1 MHGCYVGIRAKFSV
15 VFLFI
20 KTFLTYICSTSS
32 LYIYMKLLKLLPF
45 LILFFSSSLFAQ
57 QNLKDA
63 LPVDPNVKIGKLS
76 NGLTYYI
83 QQNKKPE
90 QKVEL
95 RLVVNAGSILE
106 NENQQGLAHL
116 SEHMAFNGTTHFK
129 KNDIISFL
137 QSIGVGFGS
146 DLNAYTTFDETV
158 YILPIPTDKPS
169 NIEKGFQILDDW
181 AHNVTDKDEDID
193 AERPVV
199 LEESRLGKGAQDRI
213 NKQILPLLF
222 AGSLYADRLPIGI
235 DSIVKNTP
243 YSALRSFY
251 KDWYRP
257 DLMAVVVV
265 GDIDPAKAESLI
277 KKYFEENKNPQNE
290 RPRTYTEVPPYQK
303 SVAKVVT
310 DKEAT
315 SYSFQVHYSPEKI
328 NPDITLGDYRQ
339 DLVKNIFSDI
349 LNQRLRELTQKEN
362 PPFLYAGC
370 GFSSEARG
378 YEFFEAFIA
387 MGKSD
392 SLGGL
397 KAFEEE
403 LARVKKYGFTKAE
416 LERSKAD
423 MLNYIER
430 AFNEKSKTESANYA
444 DEYIRNFLTK
454 EPIPGIAN
462 QYNYYKELL
471 PQITIDDVNAIAKK
485 LSENQN
491 EFIAL
496 TGPEPAAGVTLP
508 TETEIL
514 AVRSEVEKADIKPY
528 EEKVVST
535 SLLTETPKAGKI
547 ISAKKNAVLGTTE
560 FTLSNGVTV
569 TLKHT
574 DFKNDQILMS
584 AIRPGGKNNYGLA
597 DKYDAE
603 YLIPVISS
611 MGIGNFSPVDLKK
624 ALSGKTVNVRP
635 TFSTVSEGFTG
646 SSSVKDVE
654 SMMQLIYLYGTSPRV
669 DTGLFKSFIQKNK
682 SQLAFLSANPQV
694 VFQDSLFKV
703 YFQHSPLAPIVVP
716 KPEYF
721 DALNLDRIMQI
732 YKERFEDLNEMHFT
746 FTGSIDENELKPL
759 LEKYVASLP
768 ASSKKFH
775 YVDNK
780 LRPVKGKVNV
790 NVYKGKDPKA
800 FILALYSGG
809 IPYSESLDLKAQAI
823 SEILNIRI
831 IENLREKIQ
840 GIYGGGI
847 PVQFEK
853 IPYSHYSFFLQ
864 LPCGPEKVDT
874 LLQAANAEIQSLIKN
889 GPSQENLD
897 KVKKQWKEQHKV
909 DIKEN
914 GTWLSELQ
922 AFYFPGDNP
931 DYFINYDKQVD
942 ALTTKDIQD
951 AAKLLLSTK
960 NVVTGILRPE
970 KQ

>member
-1 MHGCYVGIRAKFSV
+1 
-15 VFLFI
+15 
-20 KTFLTYICSTSS
+20 
-32 LYIYMKLLKLLPF
+32 MKLLKLLPLF
-45 LILFFSSSLFAQ
+45 LLIFSSSLFAQ
-57 QNLKDA
+57 QNLNDT
-63 LPVDPNVKIGKLS
+63 LPIDPNVKIGKLS

-83 QQNKKPE
+83 RKNDKPD

-137 QSIGVGFGS
+137 QSIGVGFGN
-146 DLNAYTTFDETV
+146 DLNAYTSFDETV

-169 NIEKGFQILDDW
+169 NVEKGFQILEDW
-181 AHNVTDKDEDID
+181 AHNVTDKAEDID

-213 NKQILPLLF
+213 NKQIYPLLF
-222 AGSLYADRLPIGI
+222 AGSLYGKRLPIGI
-235 DSIVKNTP
+235 DSIVKNAP

-251 KDWYRP
+251 KEWYRP
-257 DLMAVVVV
+257 DLMAVIVV
-265 GDIDPAKAESLI
+265 GDIDPAKAEALI
-277 KKYFEENKNPQNE
+277 KKYFGENKNPVNE
-290 RPRTYTEVPPYQK
+290 KPRTNAEVPPYEK
-303 SVAKVVT
+303 SFAKVVT

-315 SYSFQVHYSPEKI
+315 SYSYQVHYSPEKV
-328 NPDITLGDYRQ
+328 NPDVTLGDYKE
-339 DLVKNIFSDI
+339 DLVKDIFSDL

-362 PPFLYAGC
+362 PPFVYAAC

-378 YEFFEAFIA
+378 YEAFEAFIG

-423 MLNYIER
+423 MLYYIER
-430 AFNEKSKTESANYA
+430 AYNERNKTESAKYA
-444 DEYIRNFLTK
+444 SEYIRNFLTK

-462 QYNYYKELL
+462 EYKYYKELL
-471 PQITIDDVNAIAKK
+471 PQISVDDVNAIAKK
-485 LSENQN
+485 LSKNEN

-496 TGPEPAAGVTLP
+496 TGPEPAAGNTLP
-508 TETEIL
+508 TEEQIL
-514 AVRSEVEKADIKPY
+514 AVRSEVEKMDLKPY

-547 ISAKKNAVLGTTE
+547 TGTKKNALLGTTE

-569 TLKHT
+569 TLKQT
-574 DFKNDQILMS
+574 NFKNDQVLMS
-584 AIRPGGKNNYGLA
+584 AIRPGGKNNYGIS

-603 YLIPVISS
+603 YLIPVITS
-611 MGIGNFSPVDLKK
+611 MGVGNFSPLDLKK
-624 ALSGKTVNVRP
+624 ALSGKTVNVTP
-635 TFSTVSEGFTG
+635 TFSTVSDGFSG
-646 SSSVKDVE
+646 NSSVKDVE
-654 SMMQLIYLYGTSPRV
+654 PMMQLIYLYATSPRI
-669 DTGLFKSFIQKNK
+669 DTALFKSFIQKNK
-682 SQLAFLSANPQV
+682 SQLAFLSANPQA
-694 VFQDSLFKV
+694 VFLDSLFKV
-703 YFQHSPLAPIVVP
+703 YYQNNPLAPIAVP

-732 YKERFEDLNEMHFT
+732 YKERFEDMNEMHFT
-746 FTGSIDENELKPL
+746 FTGSISEDELKPL
-759 LEKYVASLP
+759 LEKYIASLP
-768 ASSKKFH
+768 ASSRKFN

-780 LRPVKGKVNV
+780 LRPVKGKEEVD
-790 NVYKGKDPKA
+790 VYKGKEPKA
-800 FILALYSGG
+800 LILSIYSGEV
-809 IPYSESLDLKAQAI
+809 PYSEALELKAQAI

-831 IENLREKIQ
+831 IENLREKIK

-847 PVQFEK
+847 PVQFQK

-874 LLQAANAEIQSLIKN
+874 LLKAANAEIQTLIKN

-914 GTWLSELQ
+914 ETWLSELQ
-922 AFYFPGDNP
+922 DFYFPGDNP
-931 DYFINYDKQVD
+931 DYFINYDKYVD
-942 ALTTKDIQD
+942 ALTTKDIQE
-951 AAKLLLSTK
+951 AAKLLLTTK